1 MDCFALGCEEWRAWA
16 VARGLPAFRGQQI
29 HAAVQAGRARRFADI
44 RTLPAALRSSLDAGF
59 ALAPADEA
67 LRRESR
73 DGTIKSLLRLRDGAE
88 IECVSIPTA
97 QRHTVCVST
106 QAGCAIGCSFCASGA
121 GGLRRDLSAGEMVF
135 QVLHHQ
141 RRRPVTN
148 VVFMG
153 SGEPFLNYEAVLR
166 CVAVL
171 GDPAGL
177 GLGRRRL
184 TVSTVGVPDR
194 IRAFAHDEPQV
205 NLAVS
210 LHAVDD
216 ATRSALIP
224 ANRSWPL
231 AAIRSALRDYS
242 DASGRRVTLEY
253 CLIDGINTAPEQAV
267 ALARWARPLGALIN
281 LICYNAGG
289 AGAHRAPDGATL
301 AAFAEAVASAG
312 GTATL
317 RASRGTDIA
326 GACGELSGS

>member
-1 MDCFALGCEEWRAWA
+1 MDCFALDREQWRAWA
-16 VARGLPAFRGQQI
+16 AARGLPAFRGQQI
-29 HAAVQAGRARRFADI
+29 HAAVQSGRARRFADV
-44 RTLPAALRSSLDAGF
+44 RSLPATLRAALDDELV
-59 ALAPADEA
+59 LAPADEA

-73 DGTIKSLLRLRDGAE
+73 DGTIKSLLRLHDGE
-88 IECVSIPTA
+88 RVECVAIPTA
-97 QRHTVCVST
+97 ERHTVCVST

-153 SGEPFLNYEAVLR
+153 SGEPFLNYDALLR
-166 CVAVL
+166 CIAVL
-171 GDPAGL
+171 GDSAGL

-184 TVSTVGVPDR
+184 TVSTVGVRDR

-216 ATRSALIP
+216 ATRTALIP
-224 ANRSWPL
+224 ANRRWPL

-242 DASGRRVTLEY
+242 KVSGRRVTLEY
-253 CLIDGINTAPEQAV
+253 CLIAGVNTAPEQAA
-267 ALARWARPLGALIN
+267 ALARWARSLGALIN
-281 LICYNAGG
+281 LIRYNAGG
-289 AGAHRAPDGATL
+289 AGGHRAPDDATV
-301 AAFAEAVASAG
+301 AAFVEAVEAAG
-312 GTATL
+312 GKATL
-317 RASRGTDIA
+317 RASRGADIA
-326 GACGELSGS
+326 GACGELSGG